1 MTAAA
6 VVEAKDEVLQRK
18 RELDATKDR
27 MDTLVERLYGHR
39 EANISLSGAIG
50 AAAGYQQ
57 VDCWLDGGVVA
68 SCGRSSSCKTLL
80 RIGGWATSQLQNLHL
95 VVVFCLL
102 PGGSM
107 LRLMQCFISLYY

>member
-1 MTAAA
+1 MRIWLLHHCRWKQQASMTAAA

-57 VDCWLDGGVVA
+57 VG
-68 SCGRSSSCKTLL
+68 
-80 RIGGWATSQLQNLHL
+80 
-95 VVVFCLL
+95 
-102 PGGSM
+102 
-107 LRLMQCFISLYY
+107 

>member
-39 EANISLSGAIG
+39 EANISLSGTIG

-57 VDCWLDGGVVA
+57 VCCLVLGAALKFALLNPCVCRSPCTNAWLH
-68 SCGRSSSCKTLL
+68 
-80 RIGGWATSQLQNLHL
+80 I
-95 VVVFCLL
+95 
-102 PGGSM
+102 
-107 LRLMQCFISLYY
+107 

>member
-27 MDTLVERLYGHR
+27 MDTLVERLYAHR

-57 VDCWLDGGVVA
+57 VC
-68 SCGRSSSCKTLL
+68 
-80 RIGGWATSQLQNLHL
+80 
-95 VVVFCLL
+95 
-102 PGGSM
+102 
-107 LRLMQCFISLYY
+107 